1 LQLCSTKS
9 ARQHIKEKNA
19 YVIVREL
26 HKWEKDEKVC
36 EAIEKLVQVLI
47 GDEPEDNMANLH
59 EVEIPDDIKAQ
70 FEKSDEK

>member
-1 LQLCSTKS
+1 M
-9 ARQHIKEKNA
+9 
-19 YVIVREL
+19 REL